1 MPFLFNSDGIC
12 QNFAVNGELQKEG
25 PELCFKEANLLPRTR
40 ESICLANLFKKAKLL
55 PKSCKQGKA
64 LLQE

>member
-12 QNFAVNGELQKEG
+12 QNLAVNGELQKEG

-40 ESICLANLFKKAKLL
+40 
-55 PKSCKQGKA
+55 
-64 LLQE
+64 